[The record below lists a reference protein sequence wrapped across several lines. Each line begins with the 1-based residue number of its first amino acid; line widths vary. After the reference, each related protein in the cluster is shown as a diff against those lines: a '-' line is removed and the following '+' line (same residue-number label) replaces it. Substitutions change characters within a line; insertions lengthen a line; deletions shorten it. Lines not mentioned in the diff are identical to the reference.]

1 MLGIG
6 IGVDWSTRKDS
17 ITVGGL
23 IASFKA
29 RVFANTGTYSAE
41 ACQIATLTA
50 LNNI

>member
-6 IGVDWSTRKDS
+6 LGIDWATGKGS

-29 RVFANTGTYSAE
+29 RVFAATGTYSAE
-41 ACQIATLTA
+41 ACQTATLTA